1 MSSFYWAEPE
11 LVFFEFSSSL
21 RSTTELLLP
30 LFVLLRRFAIAK
42 DVVDLF

>member
-1 MSSFYWAEPE
+1 MSSFYWAELE
-11 LVFFEFSSSL
+11 LVFFEFSSL
-21 RSTTELLLP
+21 RSATELLLP